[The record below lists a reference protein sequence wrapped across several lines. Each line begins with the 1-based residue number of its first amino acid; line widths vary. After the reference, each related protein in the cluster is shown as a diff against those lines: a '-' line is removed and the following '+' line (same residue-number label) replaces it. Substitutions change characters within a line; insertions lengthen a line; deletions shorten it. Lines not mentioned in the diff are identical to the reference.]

1 MFELIFG
8 LIINPIA
15 GMGGRV
21 GLKGTDG
28 EEVLQEAIRRGAK
41 PKSADRAYEALKG
54 LGRANITWVTWGGEM
69 GEEVLKLLG
78 FPYKVLG
85 IHHGERSDANDTKNA
100 AVRMEEEG
108 VDLIVF
114 AGGDGTAA
122 DLIEAIDMRIPILG
136 VPSGVKM
143 YSAVFAS
150 TPIAARQLLIG
161 YIQDNLPL
169 AEREVMDIDEDAY
182 RKGRLVATLKGYART
197 PVIHSLV
204 LSEKVSGVS
213 ADVELIKE
221 SIAARIVENMK
232 PEITYVLGP
241 GSTVSAIADKLGI
254 EKTLLGVDIIK
265 AGKLVV
271 KDANE
276 KDLIDTTDEN
286 TRIIISPL
294 GGQGSLLGHGN
305 QQISPE
311 VIRKAGLMNIM
322 VVATSSKLRHLDS
335 LVVDTGES
343 KLDSEL
349 RGYIRVIVGY
359 HEEKVMRVT

>member
-1 MFELIFG
+1 MFTVIIG
-8 LIINPIA
+8 LIVNPIA

-28 EEVLQEAIRRGAK
+28 KDVLQEAIRRGAK
-41 PKSADRAYEALKG
+41 PKSANRAFEALKSM
-54 LGRANITWVTWGGEM
+54 GRESVTWVTWGGEM
-69 GEEVLKLLG
+69 GEDVLKSLG
-78 FPYKVLG
+78 FPHNVLG
-85 IHHGERSDANDTKNA
+85 TLDGERTDANDTKKA
-100 AVRMEEEG
+100 AIRMEEEG
-108 VDLIVF
+108 VNLIVF

-136 VPSGVKM
+136 IPSGVKM

-150 TPIAARQLLIG
+150 TPTAARQLLTR

-182 RKGRLVATLKGYART
+182 REGRLVATLKGYAKT
-197 PVIHSLV
+197 PVIQSLI

-221 SIAARIVENMK
+221 SIAARIVENMQ
-232 PEITYVLGP
+232 PDTTYILGP
-241 GSTVSAIADKLGI
+241 GSTVAAIAEKLGI

-265 AGKLVV
+265 AGELVV
-271 KDANE
+271 EDANE
-276 KDLIDTTDEN
+276 KDLLDYIDEN

-305 QQISPE
+305 QQISPK
-311 VIRKAGLMNIM
+311 VIRKAGLRNII
-322 VVATSSKLRHLDS
+322 VVATSSKLRSLDS

-343 KLDSEL
+343 KLDNDL
-349 RGYIRVIVGY
+349 RGYIRVVIGY
-359 HEEKVMRVT
+359 HEEKVMKVT